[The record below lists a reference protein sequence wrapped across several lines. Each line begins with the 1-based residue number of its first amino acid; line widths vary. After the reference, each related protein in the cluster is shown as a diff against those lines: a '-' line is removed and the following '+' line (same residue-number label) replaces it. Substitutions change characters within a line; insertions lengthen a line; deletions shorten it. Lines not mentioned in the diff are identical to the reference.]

1 MSAPRGALR
10 KQPGWMPAIALLFA
24 AMLCLCFPG
33 AARAEWRE
41 ASSTHFVIYADDTES
56 ELREFAEDLERFHSA
71 LEYLSQTENEAP
83 SPSNRV
89 TIYAGG
95 SARPVQRIAGTASVS
110 LGSYLPRAGRSAAF
124 VPKLSDGTRR
134 IDHSM
139 FPLLAAYSRHFFV
152 SRSKFPMPRWFFIGS
167 SEFFATASFERDGG
181 LIVGMP
187 ANHRASELRQ
197 LRDIPIE
204 EILDLNLYLE
214 NRGRS
219 YDGYQGWSWL
229 LYHYLMFAED
239 RKGQMENYAR
249 NLIQPVPPLDAARAA
264 FGDLNTLERELR
276 SYLRKSKILSIRLP
290 PALLKVEEI
299 KIRTLPEGEARIM
312 PLRVQSRRGVSLKQ
326 AVELLPHVRKVAAA
340 YPGDTA
346 VQAALAEAEFDA
358 GNDAEAVASADAAL
372 AADGSNVDAYVQKG
386 FALFR
391 MAQTAEDKDAA
402 YKAAMGPFLALNRL
416 ENDHP
421 LPLWFNYRTFID
433 RGEKP
438 DKLAVQGLQRAVD
451 LARFD
456 LSLQRRLAFQQI
468 RDGDYEQAK
477 LNLAPIAYQ
486 LPSES
491 RAAQSAQ
498 KLIKRLNAGGPP
510 VSEEELAAFISAE
523 EELSTDQDSEG
534 GSSGEETE
542 ESD

>member
-1 MSAPRGALR
+1 MRLRGGALLA
-10 KQPGWMPAIALLFA
+10 AII
-24 AMLCLCFPG
+24 LCLGLPA

-41 ASSTHFVIYADDTES
+41 ASSTHFVIYADDSES

-95 SARPVQRIAGTASVS
+95 SARRLQKTAPTESVS
-110 LGSYLPRAGRSAAF
+110 LGSYLPRAGRSAGF

-152 SRSKFPMPRWFFIGS
+152 SRSKFVMPRWFFIGS
-167 SEFFATASFERDGG
+167 AEFFATASFERDGS

-214 NRGRS
+214 NRGRG

-264 FGDLNTLERELR
+264 FGDLNALERDLR
-276 SYLRKSKILSIRLP
+276 GYLRKSKILSIRLP
-290 PALLKVEEI
+290 PSLLKIEEI
-299 KIRTLPEGEARIM
+299 RIRALSEGEARMM
-312 PLRVQSRRGVSLKQ
+312 PLRVQSRRGVSRKQ
-326 AVELLPHVRKVAAA
+326 AVALLPRVRKVAAA
-340 YPGDTA
+340 YPGDPA

-358 GNDAEAVASADAAL
+358 GNDVEAIAAADAAL
-372 AADGSNVDAYVQKG
+372 AADSSNVDAYVQKG
-386 FALFR
+386 YALFR
-391 MAQTAEDKDAA
+391 MAKAAEDKDAA
-402 YKAAMGPFLALNRL
+402 YKAAMRPFLALNKL

-421 LPLWFNYRTFID
+421 LPLWFNYRSFTD
-433 RGEKP
+433 RDKKP

-456 LSLQRRLAFQQI
+456 LSLRLQLALQQI
-468 RDGDYEQAK
+468 RDGNYEQAK

-486 LPSES
+486 LPADN
-491 RAAQSAQ
+491 RVAQSTQ
-498 KLIKRLNAGGPP
+498 KLIKRLNADGPP
-510 VSEEELAAFISAE
+510 LGE
-523 EELSTDQDSEG
+523 EELSAIMSAGDVLPDDEDSEG
-534 GSSGEETE
+534 EGSGEDTE
-542 ESD
+542 ETG